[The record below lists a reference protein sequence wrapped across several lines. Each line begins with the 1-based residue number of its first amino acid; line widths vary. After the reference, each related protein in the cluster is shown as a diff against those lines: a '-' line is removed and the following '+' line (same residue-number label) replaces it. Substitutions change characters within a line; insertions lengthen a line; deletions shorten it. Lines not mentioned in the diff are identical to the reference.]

1 MNTNILKI
9 IFTYS
14 FILSNSV
21 FRYWPL
27 VSSHSAAKDSAKVPL
42 KTIAVFLL
50 HFPHKLLLILVLN
63 VSSKTNVIVLVKPH
77 LENCLKS
84 VMHRRF
90 HVQCRRISMLYGQT
104 FCCGRFIDDVQVR
117 DSVLSWQDYRH
128 CCEIS
133 FPMSMKDLSKSS
145 HLYSFVLTSQTVTND
160 AYWLKKLIITES
172 DIYVTF

>member
-1 MNTNILKI
+1 MGGGCIPLKGDNIWRRIKSGKYSFFYQFIQMCTINTNILKI

-63 VSSKTNVIVLVKPH
+63 ISSKTNVIVVVKPQ

-90 HVQCRRISMLYGQT
+90 HVQWRRISMLYG
-104 FCCGRFIDDVQVR
+104 
-117 DSVLSWQDYRH
+117 
-128 CCEIS
+128 
-133 FPMSMKDLSKSS
+133 
-145 HLYSFVLTSQTVTND
+145 
-160 AYWLKKLIITES
+160 
-172 DIYVTF
+172 

>member
-1 MNTNILKI
+1 MGGGVAFPWKVITSEEQMSWRIKSGKYSFFLFVLFHFVNINQFIKMCTMNTNILKI

-63 VSSKTNVIVLVKPH
+63 VSSKTNVIVLVKPQ

-90 HVQCRRISMLYGQT
+90 HVQWRRIYMLYG
-104 FCCGRFIDDVQVR
+104 
-117 DSVLSWQDYRH
+117 
-128 CCEIS
+128 
-133 FPMSMKDLSKSS
+133 
-145 HLYSFVLTSQTVTND
+145 
-160 AYWLKKLIITES
+160 
-172 DIYVTF
+172 